1 MGLSKKRRLLFGAVT
16 VVYAIL
22 LVVFYWKYVPLV
34 AAYQVALAPLLLIV
48 TIVMAIDVQRGLLS
62 FIFLF
67 PLINNLPYFFKLYE
81 PLPMAPSALV
91 LFLFFFLGWLLH
103 RTFNTPD
110 PAQDG
115 EKPNEPIFTPL
126 RLFAALVAVSA
137 LITLWRY
144 TNFFPLWRPRVY
156 ELVTNAFGTSAGGA
170 IMSVVF
176 YALTY
181 LTGIAFFAILI
192 RAVRSEAF
200 VRKAITVLGASTLF
214 SLTFGLFQHFKAPAL
229 GNNPIS
235 IAAGL
240 INATFKDALSFG
252 AYLSM
257 IVPLFLGIL
266 PALKGKSRAIA
277 ALSIPP
283 AAFLLF
289 YAGSKSA
296 LLSLA
301 FALTAL
307 GLFALAAVI
316 KRRRFT
322 AKKLLP
328 VGLAVLVLAA
338 ATIFFFPEISPIPLF
353 KKSTTIV
360 RMNFLQ
366 SSLATRLNRHWTI
379 AERIIK
385 EYPLSGLGMG
395 SFIIESSNFAKE
407 YAPKYKIPE
416 SAENLLLQIGSELGI
431 PGIFLFLW
439 ILWTILG
446 CGIHSYR
453 AAPQSSFNRALVPA
467 AAAGLISFLFNTL
480 SHSYIGSY
488 EIHYAFWFF
497 AALLYSSPVARL
509 PSSEHT
515 TFPLRFLR
523 FSALALVIIS
533 GVSLLWS
540 STHSL
545 SLNAQT
551 KRYGLRQ
558 EFGLGPK
565 EKDTEGRIFRWSGR
579 FAGIPYQ
586 IDNTRITIPLLASH
600 PDISIRPVRV
610 KIFVAADLATKPKLI
625 REIILKESRWET
637 IEVTIPDA
645 IRGSALL
652 LFEVDRTWNPLKKGV
667 SADSRNLGIAI
678 GIIKTSGQKI

>member
-1 MGLSKKRRLLFGAVT
+1 MDLLKNRRFLFGAAT

-22 LVVFYWKYVPLV
+22 LIVFYWKYVPLV
-34 AAYQVALAPLLLIV
+34 AGYQVALAPLLLIV

-81 PLPMAPSALV
+81 PLPMAPSALI
-91 LFLFFFLGWLLH
+91 LFLFFFLGWLVN
-103 RTFNTPD
+103 RTFSAPD
-110 PAQDG
+110 PARDG

-176 YALTY
+176 FSLTY
-181 LTGIAFFAILI
+181 LTGIAFFTILV

-200 VRKAITVLGASTLF
+200 IRKAITALGVSMIL
-214 SLTFGLFQHFKAPAL
+214 SLAFGLFQHFKTPTL

-235 IAAGL
+235 INSGL

-252 AYLSM
+252 AFLSM
-257 IVPLFLGIL
+257 IIPFFLGVL
-266 PALKGKSRAIA
+266 PAVKERTRLI
-277 ALSIPP
+277 LSLTIIPSG
-283 AAFLLF
+283 FLLLF
-289 YAGSKSA
+289 AGSKSA
-296 LLSLA
+296 LISLLAVLLA
-301 FALTAL
+301 FALFAL
-307 GLFALAAVI
+307 GAFL

-328 VGLAVLVLAA
+328 VALAVLVLAA
-338 ATIFFFPEISPIPLF
+338 AATISIFSEISPLPYL

-360 RMNFLQ
+360 RMNFFQ
-366 SSLATRLNRHWTI
+366 RSLVDRLNNHWTI
-379 AERIIK
+379 AGRIIK

-395 SFIIESSNFAKE
+395 SFIIESSNFAKA

-416 SAENLLLQIGSELGI
+416 SAENIILQIGSELGL
-431 PGIFLFLW
+431 PGVLIFFW
-439 ILWTILG
+439 ILWEITRQGLI
-446 CGIHSYR
+446 SYR
-453 AAPQSSFNRALVPA
+453 SAPQSSLVRVLTPA
-467 AAAGLISFLFNTL
+467 TGAGLLAFFLNAQM
-480 SHSYIGSY
+480 HSYIGSF
-488 EIHYAFWFF
+488 ENHYMFWFL
-497 AALLYSSPVARL
+497 AAMLFSSTIPRL
-509 PSSEHT
+509 PSGDHMASSSRS
-515 TFPLRFLR
+515 FR

-545 SLNAQT
+545 SLNAET
-551 KRYGLRQ
+551 KRYGLKQ

-565 EKDTEGRIFRWSGR
+565 EKDAEGRIFRWSGR
-579 FAGIPYQ
+579 FVGIPYQ
-586 IDNTRITIPLLASH
+586 IDNTRISIPLLASH
-600 PDISIRPVRV
+600 PDISIQPVRV

-625 REIILKESRWET
+625 QEIILMECRWKT
-637 IEVTIPDA
+637 IELSTPDG

-652 LFEVDRTWNPLKKGV
+652 LFEVDRTWNPLKEGV
-667 SADSRNLGIAI
+667 STDSRNLGIAL
-678 GIIKTSGQKI
+678 GIIKTSG